1 MVSLPNALAFH
12 IQKWKMVCP
21 SVTCLHCPIGAQ
33 CFEGDDGWRCEGANH
48 LPNDPGKNGDKIG
61 EFGAPNIPTVAIKY
75 QRPNAA
81 KQADFLGSGNMW
93 KIGVNFSLKIHGI
106 MCTSKKY
113 IDGKSLLWKG
123 KTCYKLGFREK
134 LLEWFVSAGNHSV
147 CWQLG
152 YTKHI
157 AISQHHQLNFGSN
170 SKTTSRAESQHPTH
184 LNPQRFSRKQS
195 LQSRTN
201 STCFPFFFPT
211 HLALTTR
218 FIFTLSQFPWH
229 QFARSA

>member
-1 MVSLPNALAFH
+1 
-12 IQKWKMVCP
+12 
-21 SVTCLHCPIGAQ
+21 
-33 CFEGDDGWRCEGANH
+33 
-48 LPNDPGKNGDKIG
+48 
-61 EFGAPNIPTVAIKY
+61 
-75 QRPNAA
+75 
-81 KQADFLGSGNMW
+81 MW

-123 KTCYKLGFREK
+123 KTCYKLVFREK

-201 STCFPFFFPT
+201 STCFPFFFFPPT
-211 HLALTTR
+211 SPSLPGSYSHCPNSLGINSLGVPEKPNLVRVLNTPR
-218 FIFTLSQFPWH
+218 QPGRNGFPT
-229 QFARSA
+229 